1 MSDTVLGCIILLT
14 VAAVATVTC
23 LYYSRRVDRLT
34 PEEQKEL
41 KKRWSAGGSGGGNA
55 GCGGGCGGG

>member
-14 VAAVATVTC
+14 VALSPRLTF
-23 LYYSRRVDRLT
+23 LYYSGRVDRLT
-34 PEEQKEL
+34 PEEQEEL
-41 KKRWSAGGSGGGNA
+41 KKRWSAGGGGGGDA